1 MPWYIYIIECSD
13 SKLYTGITNNLELR
27 VRVHNSGKGGRFTR
41 CRIPV
46 KLLYSE
52 KSSGKSEALIREAG
66 IKRLS
71 RQEKLELIGKG

>member
-1 MPWYIYIIECSD
+1 LPWYIYIIECSD